1 MAPSHPFGT
10 LSFQGGTA
18 CTSDLEIIVEVNDFP
33 SLSEI
38 LSDGQIA
45 SFANEPF
52 QF

>member
-1 MAPSHPFGT
+1 M
-10 LSFQGGTA
+10 L
-18 CTSDLEIIVEVNDFP
+18 EVNDFP